1 MASSRQVP
9 ARRSGAETRRVAQP
23 QPRRVAARPS
33 PADLQRKLGNR
44 GLSVVMDRVSPSAK
58 KAQASTESLT
68 TQVNTPLE
76 PVTSSALVV
85 PRLSGTRGPT
95 GRTMGAGEPAALLA
109 APAEIPDVGAAAPAS
124 APASASGQ
132 VIPALTPSPAPS
144 ATQPDSAGGA
154 AVPVTL
160 EPVVEQPPSPSEAVE
175 PAVHAVAQR
184 AARASTHRP
193 PSTVVAGAQAA
204 AKQPATEQERKAA
217 EATVGNLDAA
227 QKDTAT
233 FQRSEFRAALRMA
246 IDKATPKPTTEEQAN
261 KVMATGAQTA
271 STALQGTLSTQKNA
285 AVGPLQDTAAA
296 EASAANQHVEPATPL
311 VPEQVGA
318 PPEPVSAAPVVPA
331 PLPPERL
338 DYSLDKQPTEAVM
351 AEGGVTKE
359 QLAKGNE
366 PAFSQSTEAR
376 SKAEQ
381 HEAQAAAT
389 YRNAEAG
396 QREAAAGQAH
406 GALAGGLA
414 RMQSARMDAIG
425 TVAGKQTGTQVKDAA
440 ERQRIT
446 QTIST
451 IKNETRAGVE
461 KLLQEME
468 SDASRIFGE
477 GLAAAEAAYEATFE
491 EEKGGVGTWL
501 TTWGDDWDQHI
512 NSSLIKARSEYM
524 RHVDVA
530 IDKVA
535 DCVDGKLAAAK
546 ERVAAGQLAVKN
558 FVEGLDANV
567 KGFGEEA
574 LASVAAEFTAMSAS
588 IEERKNALVDSLTS
602 QYKESYERMSA
613 KETELRNANKSLW
626 QRVYDATVGLVK
638 QILAFKNMLLSV
650 LAKAANVIGDIIADP
665 IGFLT
670 NLVDGV
676 MLGLKNFMA
685 NIGTHLKKGLM
696 DWLFGALGGAGLK
709 LPENFDLQGIV
720 SIVLQVLGLTYENFR
735 ARAVKIVGEPVVS
748 ALEKTAEIFR
758 ILLTEG
764 IPGIWRFIKEKVG
777 ELKSMV
783 LDAIF
788 DFIKEKVIVAGI
800 TWLIGLLNPASAFFK
815 ACKAIY
821 DIIMFFINRGS
832 QILALVNAVLDS
844 IGAIAKGSIG
854 VAAKFVEN
862 ALAKAVPVAIGFL
875 AGLLGLGDISESIKK
890 VIDKAQAPVNKAID
904 WVINQAVKLG
914 KTLLKAVGK
923 GSDSST
929 INEAVPMDGKT
940 HHLRDDGPDGALVL
954 HSEDI
959 VVSTIK
965 DPAFVALV
973 TKFNAAKTVKAK
985 EQAANAAAAWLVA
998 NMGGDSPGA
1007 SSPFIGVVGLHGAK
1021 SPSESKVELWALQSE
1036 HVIPFAVI
1044 RKLWEA
1050 LGIEGNAPRKG
1061 KKGAKGL
1068 NSEDAALTTI
1078 MIYRGAAKD
1087 KDESERSVR
1096 SSAIEALNAKI
1107 EKYAIGGNKAGE
1119 PDTPEADVVMQ
1130 AEMETDLLVLQGSF
1144 VDITMT
1150 SIDKEHMMMRNGKTH
1165 GERRAEKKALPS
1177 KERVKDA
1184 AGKEF
1189 KNAKAILAK
1198 GLKALERP
1206 QKKSKIGN
1214 PPSK

>member
-1 MASSRQVP
+1 
-9 ARRSGAETRRVAQP
+9 
-23 QPRRVAARPS
+23 
-33 PADLQRKLGNR
+33 
-44 GLSVVMDRVSPSAK
+44 
-58 KAQASTESLT
+58 
-68 TQVNTPLE
+68 
-76 PVTSSALVV
+76 
-85 PRLSGTRGPT
+85 
-95 GRTMGAGEPAALLA
+95 
-109 APAEIPDVGAAAPAS
+109 
-124 APASASGQ
+124 
-132 VIPALTPSPAPS
+132 
-144 ATQPDSAGGA
+144 
-154 AVPVTL
+154 
-160 EPVVEQPPSPSEAVE
+160 
-175 PAVHAVAQR
+175 
-184 AARASTHRP
+184 
-193 PSTVVAGAQAA
+193 
-204 AKQPATEQERKAA
+204 
-217 EATVGNLDAA
+217 
-227 QKDTAT
+227 
-233 FQRSEFRAALRMA
+233 
-246 IDKATPKPTTEEQAN
+246 
-261 KVMATGAQTA
+261 MATGAQTA
-271 STALQGTLSTQKNA
+271 STALQGTLSTQKDA
-285 AVGPLQDTAAA
+285 AVGPMQNTAAA
-296 EASAANQHVEPATPL
+296 EAAPADQHVDPATQL

-351 AEGGVTKE
+351 AEGGVTQE

-366 PAFSQSTEAR
+366 PTFSQSIEAR
-376 SKAEQ
+376 SEAEQ

-396 QREAAAGQAH
+396 QREAAAGQAQ

-414 RMQSARMDAIG
+414 RMQSARTDAIG
-425 TVAGKQTGTQVKDAA
+425 TVAGKQTGTQAKDAA

-468 SDASRIFGE
+468 SEAGRIFGE
-477 GLAAAEAAYEATFE
+477 GLAAAETAYEATFE

-558 FVEGLDANV
+558 FVESLDANV

-588 IEERKNALVDSLTS
+588 IDERKNALVDSLTS

-613 KETELRNANKSLW
+613 RETELRNANKSLW

-638 QILAFKNMLLSV
+638 QILAFKNLLLSV

-685 NIGTHLKKGLM
+685 NIGAHLKKGLM

-764 IPGIWRFIKEKVG
+764 IAGIWRFIKEKV
-777 ELKSMV
+777 
-783 LDAIF
+783 I
-788 DFIKEKVIVAGI
+788 IAGI

-832 QILALVNAVLDS
+832 QILALVNALLDS

-904 WVINQAVKLG
+904 WVINQAVKLA

-923 GSDSST
+923 GGDSAT
-929 INEAVPMDGKT
+929 INEPVPMDGKT
-940 HHLRDDGPDGALVL
+940 HHLRDDGPGGALVL
-954 HSEDI
+954 HSEEI
-959 VVSTIK
+959 LVSTIK
-965 DPAFVALV
+965 DPEFVALV
-973 TKFNAAKTVKAK
+973 AKFNAAKNVKAK
-985 EQAANAAAAWLVA
+985 EHAADAAAAWLVA

-1007 SSPFIGVVGLHGAK
+1007 SAPSIGVVGLHGAK
-1021 SPSESKVELWALQSE
+1021 PPSESKVELWALQSE

-1068 NSEDAALTTI
+1068 NIEDAALTTI

-1096 SSAIEALNAKI
+1096 SSAIEALSAKI
-1107 EKYAIGGNKAGE
+1107 AKYAIEGNSAGE

-1130 AEMETDLLVLQGSF
+1130 AEVESDLLVLQNSF
-1144 VDITMT
+1144 VDITAA
-1150 SIDKEHMMMRNGKTH
+1150 SIDKEHKMMRKGKTH
-1165 GERRAEKKALPS
+1165 GERRGEKKALPS
-1177 KERVKDA
+1177 KERVEDA
-1184 AGKEF
+1184 AIKEF
-1189 KNAKAILAK
+1189 RNAKAILSR
-1198 GLKALERP
+1198 GLKALQRP
-1206 QKKSKIGN
+1206 QKKSKVGN
-1214 PPSK
+1214 SPMK